1 MIHDMPILD
10 LEIML
15 QDAFNYERIRLEA
28 VKIFLSYKPT
38 ITGIS
43 EKGRIFYNGFRIY
56 MVDTSKEKGAESLFD
71 IEVLDEETEYHLLEF
86 YKKCFVRAF
95 DYLLRDGRLIPAK
108 QLLQREW

>member
-1 MIHDMPILD
+1 MINDMPILD

-15 QDAFNYERIRLEA
+15 EDAFNYETIRLEA
-28 VKIFLSYKPT
+28 VKIFQSYKPT

-56 MVDTSKEKGAESLFD
+56 MVDTSKEEGAERLID
-71 IEVLDEETEYHLLEF
+71 IEVLDKDTDMELLEF

-95 DYLLRDGRLIPAK
+95 DYLLMDSRLIPAK